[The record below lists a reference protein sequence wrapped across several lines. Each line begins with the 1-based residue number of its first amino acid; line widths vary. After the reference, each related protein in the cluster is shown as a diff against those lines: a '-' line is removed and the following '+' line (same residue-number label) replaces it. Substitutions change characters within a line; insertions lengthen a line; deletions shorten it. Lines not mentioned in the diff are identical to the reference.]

1 MRDHGRRLAKLEGL
15 RRPLPAGPDSL
26 FCMTDAEL
34 EAEIARGK
42 QEAKEYQRQHP
53 GEDLEHLEDGRR
65 IRDLTDAELAIGIAR
80 LRRQLGREGEGE

>member
-1 MRDHGRRLAKLEGL
+1 
-15 RRPLPAGPDSL
+15 
-26 FCMTDAEL
+26 MTDAEL

-42 QEAKEYQRQHP
+42 QEAKEYQREREEYQRQHP